1 MGIDVRV
8 GYDRAEKV
16 TSYDAIKHLYL
27 AQKSGVGASIDMRGT
42 ELEIHNFEED
52 PEAYYVSLFWDPNK
66 DLKTYAEIQKRSYLA
81 YYPNYIEIKQGDD
94 SQYTNWFIES
104 LTGLI
109 GRSVSWNKLI
119 PDAFDRNKF
128 NLPIRRWVM
137 YHESL
142 RNIKKP
148 FVTDRE
154 EFDFPIYPKQKVR
167 FDYNM
172 KPIDELP
179 VFPKYR
185 INRKKMNLL
194 RKEHKDFP
202 QYIEAMFKLLPP
214 LTQEW
219 FDIAKKEAEDET
231 PDKKYRMF
239 LGLLLAEKQYNGW
252 GYLNRDTGLYEL
264 SLSNILERFD
274 WQLKKSH
281 PEVLDK
287 VQ

>member
-27 AQKSGVGASIDMRGT
+27 AQKAGVGASIDMRGT

-52 PEAYYVSLFWDPNK
+52 PEAYYISMFWNNK
-66 DLKTYAEIQKRSYLA
+66 DLKTREDIHKETYLA

-109 GRSVSWNKLI
+109 GRSVGWNKLI

-154 EFDFPIYPKQKVR
+154 EYDFPIYPKQKVR

-172 KPIDELP
+172 KPIGELP
-179 VFPKYR
+179 IFPKYK

-194 RKEHKDFP
+194 RKENKEFP
-202 QYIEAMFKLLPP
+202 QYVEAMFKLLPP

-231 PDKKYRMF
+231 LDKKYRMF
-239 LGLLLAEKQYNGW
+239 LDLLLAEKQYNGW
-252 GYLNRDTGLYEL
+252 GYLDRDTGLYEL
-264 SLSNILERFD
+264 NLSNILERFD
-274 WQLKKSH
+274 WQLKRSH

>member
-1 MGIDVRV
+1 MGIDVKL
-8 GYDRAEKV
+8 GYERAEKV

-27 AQKSGVGASIDMRGT
+27 AQKAGVGASIDMRGT

-52 PEAYYVSLFWDPNK
+52 PEAYYISMFWNNK
-66 DLKTYAEIQKRSYLA
+66 DLKTREDIHKETYLA

-94 SQYTNWFIES
+94 SQYGSWWITS

-109 GRSVSWNKLI
+109 SRGVNWNKLI
-119 PDAFDRNKF
+119 PQYFDRDKF
-128 NLPIRRWVM
+128 KLPVRRWVM
-137 YHESL
+137 YHENL
-142 RNIKKP
+142 RGVSRP
-148 FVTDRE
+148 YATDRE
-154 EFDFPIYPKQKVR
+154 EYDFPINKHQKLR

-202 QYIEAMFKLLPP
+202 QYIEAMFKLLPT

-231 PDKKYRMF
+231 LDKKYRMF

-264 SLSNILERFD
+264 NLSNILERFD
-274 WQLKKSH
+274 WQLKRSH